1 MRTDGE
7 DESSNIE
14 DRRGQRRGG
23 GGGGFRFPGGGGR
36 GMRVPMPQGR
46 GGGMS
51 IMMILILVG
60 LVAFC
65 GFDPRIIM
73 QGGGGGLPLPQ
84 TSGPSTG
91 GGGATKVDIPGF
103 PVPGG
108 GRSIAP
114 SNPRA
119 GGTTAGRAPVA
130 NNKDEMKKFIG
141 VTLKYTENVWTK
153 IFDKLGLNY
162 KEPKL
167 VLFSGYT
174 QTACGAGMAAMG
186 PFYCPLD
193 KKVYV
198 DLSFY
203 QELKSKFGVRGDFAQ
218 AYVIAHEVGH
228 HVQTLLGIATKVQ
241 QAKSRMSK
249 TDGNA
254 LQVRMELQADCLAGV
269 WARHADREQRILEP
283 GDVEEAMNAAR
294 AIGDDQIQKKTQG
307 YVRPESF
314 THGSS
319 KQRMRWFQ
327 QGFDTGDVQQCD
339 TFRARK
345 L

>member
-7 DESSNIE
+7 EESSNIE
-14 DRRGQRRGG
+14 DKRGQRGGRRGFG
-23 GGGGFRFPGGGGR
+23 FPGGGGRR

-51 IMMILILVG
+51 ILMILILVG
-60 LVAFC
+60 LVTFC
-65 GFDPRIIM
+65 GFDPRVIM
-73 QGGGGGLPLPQ
+73 QGGGGGGLPFPQ
-84 TSGPSTG
+84 SSGPSG
-91 GGGATKVDIPGF
+91 GGTTKVDIPGF

-108 GRSIAP
+108 GRSMVP
-114 SNPRA
+114 SNPGR
-119 GGTTAGRAPVA
+119 GGATSGRAAVPNTSDA
-130 NNKDEMKKFIG
+130 MKKFIG

-153 IFDKLGLNY
+153 IFTKLGLVY
-162 KEPKL
+162 KKPKL
-167 VLFSGYT
+167 VLFTGYT

-193 KKVYV
+193 RKVYV
-198 DLSFY
+198 DMAFY
-203 QELKSKFGVRGDFAQ
+203 QELKTKFGVRGDFAQ

-228 HVQTLLGIATKVQ
+228 HVQTLLGIADKVQ

-269 WARHADREQRILEP
+269 WARHADQEQRILEP
-283 GDVEEAMNAAR
+283 GDVEEAMNAAN
-294 AIGDDQIQKKTQG
+294 AIGDDKIQKQTQG
-307 YVRPESF
+307 YVRPDAF

-319 KQRMRWFQ
+319 KQRMRWFK

>member
-1 MRTDGE
+1 MRTEGE

-14 DRRGQRRGG
+14 DRRGQRGG
-23 GGGGFRFPGGGGR
+23 GRGFGFPGGGGRR

-51 IMMILILVG
+51 IFMIIAIV
-60 LVAFC
+60 LVASYC
-65 GFDPRIIM
+65 GFDPRAIL
-73 QGGGGGLPLPQ
+73 QGGGGGGSPFPQ
-84 TSGPSTG
+84 TQGPS
-91 GGGATKVDIPGF
+91 GGGATKIDIPGF
-103 PVPGG
+103 PMPGG
-108 GRSIAP
+108 GRSAVP
-114 SNPRA
+114 TNTGA
-119 GGTTAGRAPVA
+119 GTSPLGRKPVA
-130 NNKDEMKKFIG
+130 QTSDAMKKFIG
-141 VTLKYTENVWTK
+141 VTLKYTETVWTK
-153 IFDKLGLNY
+153 IFNDLGMRY

-167 VLFSGYT
+167 VLFTGFT

-193 KKVYV
+193 QKVYV
-198 DLSFY
+198 DLAFY

-228 HVQTLLGIATKVQ
+228 HVQMQLGIATKVQ
-241 QAKSRMSK
+241 QAKTRMSK
-249 TDGNA
+249 KDGNA

-269 WARHADREQRILEP
+269 WARHADKDKRILEP
-283 GDVEEAMNAAR
+283 GDVEEAMNAAS
-294 AIGDDQIQKKTQG
+294 AIGDDKIQKRTQG
-307 YVRPESF
+307 YVRPDAF

-327 QGFDTGDVQQCD
+327 QGFETGDVQQCD
-339 TFRARK
+339 TFRARN